1 MPEVPAPRRP
11 LSDEERALLAFEK
24 RWWRRAGSKEQAI
37 VAAFGGTVTRYYTL
51 LGEMLDDPVALEAAT
66 EAEPAVVRR
75 LLAAREE
82 RHRLR

>member
-1 MPEVPAPRRP
+1 MPEIPAPRRP
-11 LSDEERALLAFEK
+11 LSDEELAILAFEK

-37 VAAFGGTVTRYYTL
+37 VAEFELSATQYYRR
-51 LGEMLDDPVALEAAT
+51 LGELLDEPAAL

>member
-1 MPEVPAPRRP
+1 MADVPAPRRP
-11 LSDEERALLAFEK
+11 LGDEELAILAFEK

-37 VAAFGGTVTRYYTL
+37 VAEFELSVTQYYKR
-51 LGEMLDDPVALEAAT
+51 LGELLDEPAAL

>member
-1 MPEVPAPRRP
+1 MSEIPAPRRP
-11 LSDEERALLAFEK
+11 LSDEELAILAFEK

-37 VAAFGGTVTRYYTL
+37 VAEFELSVTQYYRR
-51 LGEMLDDPVALEAAT
+51 LGELLDEPAAL

>member
-1 MPEVPAPRRP
+1 MAAVPAPRRP
-11 LSDEERALLAFEK
+11 LSDEERAILAFEK

-37 VAAFGGTVTRYYTL
+37 TAEFELSVTQYYKR
-51 LGEMLDDPVALEAAT
+51 LGELLDEPAAL